1 MLHINDHY
9 LKLSAG
15 YLFPEIAR
23 RVSAF
28 ANENPALSPR
38 IIRCGIGDVTE
49 PLPQAC
55 IDAMHK
61 AVDDLATRE
70 RFMGY
75 GPPTGHDFLRRAI
88 AEGDFR
94 SRGISISDD
103 EIFVSDGSKPD
114 ASAFLEILGTG
125 NRIAITD
132 PVYPVYCDTNVMQG
146 NTGGALEGG
155 GYAGIAYLPCTP
167 ENSFDPAPP
176 SEPADVVYLCSPNN
190 PTGATLSRR
199 SLERWVDWAN
209 AHHALICF
217 DAAYE
222 AFVRDPGVPRSIFE
236 IPGARTCAVEFR
248 SFSKSGGFTGVRCGY
263 TVVPTDLHGVAR
275 DGTRVPLHRL
285 WSRRWATCSN
295 GVSWPVQCAAAALY
309 SPEGRAQSRALT
321 DFYLGNAGI
330 LRSACAALGLD
341 VYGGADAPYVWVRC
355 PTGMSSWDA
364 FDVLL
369 REAQVVITPGAGFGR
384 CGEGFLR
391 ISAFNSRTNV
401 EEVARRLSVLTT
413 RRVEAIA

>member
-28 ANENPALSPR
+28 AQENPTLAPR

-61 AVDDLATRE
+61 AVDDLATHE
-70 RFMGY
+70 RFRGY

-94 SRGISISDD
+94 SRGIQMADD

-155 GYAGIAYLPCTP
+155 GYAGITYLPCTP
-167 ENSFDPAPP
+167 ENAFDPAPP

-199 SLERWVDWAN
+199 SLERWVEWAN

-222 AFVRDPGVPRSIFE
+222 AFVRDDAVPRSIFE

-263 TVVPTDLHGVAR
+263 TVVPTDLHGTAR

-309 SPEGRAQSRALT
+309 TDQGRAQSRALT
-321 DFYLGNAGI
+321 DFYLANAAI
-330 LRSACAALGLD
+330 LRVACERLGLG
-341 VYGGADAPYVWVRC
+341 VFGGADAPYVWVRC
-355 PTGMSSWDA
+355 PKGLSSWAA

-391 ISAFNSRTNV
+391 ISAFNSRANV
-401 EEVARRLSVLTT
+401 EEVARRISVLTAHH
-413 RRVEAIA
+413 VEAIA

>member
-28 ANENPALSPR
+28 AQENPSLAPR

-55 IDAMHK
+55 IDAMHA

-70 RFMGY
+70 RFKGY
-75 GPPTGHDFLRRAI
+75 GPPTGHDFLRHAI

-94 SRGISISDD
+94 SRGINVSDD

-155 GYAGIAYLPCTP
+155 GYAGIVYLPCTP

-190 PTGATLSRR
+190 PTGATLSRS

-209 AHHALICF
+209 AHRALICF
-217 DAAYE
+217 DAA
-222 AFVRDPGVPRSIFE
+222 VDLRDRG
-236 IPGARTCAVEFR
+236 CAHV
-248 SFSKSGGFTGVRCGY
+248 CG
-263 TVVPTDLHGVAR
+263 
-275 DGTRVPLHRL
+275 RVPQLL
-285 WSRRWATCSN
+285 EERRIH
-295 GVSWPVQCAAAALY
+295 
-309 SPEGRAQSRALT
+309 GRAVRL
-321 DFYLGNAGI
+321 
-330 LRSACAALGLD
+330 
-341 VYGGADAPYVWVRC
+341 YGGADG
-355 PTGMSSWDA
+355 TSW
-364 FDVLL
+364 
-369 REAQVVITPGAGFGR
+369 RGAGRHASAAAPAVVTPVGHMLQRRELARAVCR
-384 CGEGFLR
+384 CRPLL
-391 ISAFNSRTNV
+391 A
-401 EEVARRLSVLTT
+401 
-413 RRVEAIA
+413 